1 MLRAVSYRFST
12 VALISGAPKYD
23 HQVTQIAN
31 TLKVQ
36 TGGNIALWGVVG
48 DQHKGNFSKVLASS
62 SLLDD
67 NEFEVTRAYNTY
79 DQVIQD
85 SPFIPYRTYTHYCNN
100 RLMQALK
107 SSNLAE

>member
-1 MLRAVSYRFST
+1 M
-12 VALISGAPKYD
+12 
-23 HQVTQIAN
+23 
-31 TLKVQ
+31 
-36 TGGNIALWGVVG
+36 
-48 DQHKGNFSKVLASS
+48 
-62 SLLDD
+62 LLDD